1 MRKLLFL
8 ITVVSLV
15 ACKPSQVI
23 VHDIEYKTNVKH
35 DSINVFQRDSIR
47 ITQKGDTVFYQ
58 VFKTQFR
65 DKVSVRYDSIYKYK
79 DKPVYLDR
87 TITKYTTR
95 ELNWFQK
102 AFITIGAITS
112 ILLIVFVSV
121 LMIRNQFKIKNIF
134 NLFGNQNK

>member
-8 ITVVSLV
+8 ITAVLLV

-23 VHDIEYKTNVKH
+23 VHEIEYKTNVKH

-65 DKVSVRYDSIYKYK
+65 DQISVKYDSIYKYK
-79 DKPVYLDR
+79 DKPVYLYR

-95 ELNWFQK
+95 KLNWFQK

-121 LMIRNQFKIKNIF
+121 LIIRTKFKIKNIF